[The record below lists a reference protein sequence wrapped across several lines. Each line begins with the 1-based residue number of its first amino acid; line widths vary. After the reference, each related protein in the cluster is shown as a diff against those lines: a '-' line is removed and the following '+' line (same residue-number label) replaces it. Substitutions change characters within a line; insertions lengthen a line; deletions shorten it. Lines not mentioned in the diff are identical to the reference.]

1 MRGDHENCRL
11 DAGGATRGP
20 SWGHSRFVLGAIG
33 SFFQPLCGHLSSK
46 KNDKVSEK
54 LTLRYPTKGLA
65 WGGVGAT
72 PPTHLAS
79 QIALFT
85 FMGLIR
91 NFGKQ

>member
-1 MRGDHENCRL
+1 M
-11 DAGGATRGP
+11 GAFQVR
-20 SWGHSRFVLGAIG
+20 SWSHWFVLPAIVWA
-33 SFFQPLCGHLSSK
+33 FIVK

-91 NFGKQ
+91 NFGKQYVDDFVEGLTF